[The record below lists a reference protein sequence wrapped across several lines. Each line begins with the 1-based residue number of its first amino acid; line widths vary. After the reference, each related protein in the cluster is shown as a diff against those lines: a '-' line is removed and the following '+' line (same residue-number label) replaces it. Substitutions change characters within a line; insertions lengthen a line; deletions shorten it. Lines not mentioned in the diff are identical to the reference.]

1 MGVFISDACTHIS
14 TLGQMDSFKELS
26 IPQDE
31 DTFGSSFVM
40 HGQHRHILKH
50 AFPIGIEHHKF
61 DYCLYC
67 HQSHHRM
74 LLEVKPAQGKTSQPV
89 IKLTYQE
96 WRLKR

>member
-1 MGVFISDACTHIS
+1 
-14 TLGQMDSFKELS
+14 MDSFKELS